1 MITFTGWY
9 KMEKQKDPKN
19 MFPPPMDAQTA
30 VHFMARYLLGDDWCV
45 VDSLAQDQINTEIVY
60 SILEIYS
67 KSFNKESSG
76 KEAKTSFSTAQR
88 SESVLRFK

>member
-30 VHFMARYLLGDDWCV
+30 VHFMARYLLDDEWCV

-60 SILEIYS
+60 SILEKYS
-67 KSFNKESSG
+67 KSFNKEMRRNRR
-76 KEAKTSFSTAQR
+76 KNKIKDI
-88 SESVLRFK
+88 LRRFIK